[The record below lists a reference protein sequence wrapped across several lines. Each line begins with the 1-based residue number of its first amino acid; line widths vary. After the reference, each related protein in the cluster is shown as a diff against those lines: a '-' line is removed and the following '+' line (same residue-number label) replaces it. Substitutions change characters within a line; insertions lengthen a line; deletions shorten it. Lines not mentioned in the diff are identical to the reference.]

1 MDQASPPRRSSWRFS
16 LRELLLLMLV
26 IAAFLGWGR
35 VVYQQRA
42 KPFSA
47 TPFLRQLNL
56 HRDMMTIREG
66 LEDNDFIWQPGSGS
80 GGSSNGE
87 GTERSYHYSFA
98 LKPANRNAL
107 MTRLKQRLHNTLIAS
122 DCECYDVDG
131 SAGTNPTYNLRYQR
145 DNVRGSVRAFLFDE
159 GEKVRLFV
167 FVEEHRK

>member
-16 LRELLLLMLV
+16 LRELLLLMLA

-47 TPFLRQLNL
+47 TPFLRQFDL
-56 HRDMMTIREG
+56 HGELMAIREE
-66 LEDNDFIWQPGSGS
+66 LKDNASYWHSGSGS
-80 GGSSNGE
+80 GGSSDGE